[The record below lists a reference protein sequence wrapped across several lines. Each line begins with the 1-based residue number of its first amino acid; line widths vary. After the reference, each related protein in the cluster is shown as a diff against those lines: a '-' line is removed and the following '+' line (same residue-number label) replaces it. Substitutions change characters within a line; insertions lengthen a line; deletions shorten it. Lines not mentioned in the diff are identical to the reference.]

1 MNPPGRS
8 KFECRRAQREAHP
21 VRTAVHCPTAGTAP
35 PPTRSP
41 PALVTRSP
49 IRPATRPATRLVGG
63 MVGSLAAL
71 MALAAGPAAASG
83 DVARGAAIAASRQ
96 QGLCV
101 LCHALPGQ
109 IAVFQGDIGP
119 PLAGVGTRLSPEVLR
134 QRLLAPERFNP
145 ETVMP
150 SYGRPGSAQDDLQR
164 VPAALRGQPL
174 LNPGQV
180 DDVLAWLAS
189 LR

>member
-1 MNPPGRS
+1 MNSGM
-8 KFECRRAQREAHP
+8 KTAL
-21 VRTAVHCPTAGTAP
+21 RTAT
-35 PPTRSP
+35 
-41 PALVTRSP
+41 
-49 IRPATRPATRLVGG
+49 
-63 MVGSLAAL
+63 LAAL
-71 MALAAGPAAASG
+71 LAQAAGPTAAAG
-83 DVARGAAIAASRQ
+83 DVARGEALAASRQ

-109 IAVFQGDIGP
+109 PAAFQGNIGP
-119 PLAGVGTRLSPEVLR
+119 PLAGVGARLSVDDLR

-150 SYGRPGSAQDDLQR
+150 SYGRTDRPTDPLLR

-174 LNPGQV
+174 LSPTQV
-180 DDVLAWLAS
+180 DDLVAWLAS

>member
-1 MNPPGRS
+1 MRT
-8 KFECRRAQREAHP
+8 P
-21 VRTAVHCPTAGTAP
+21 VRYRAADTAP
-35 PPTRSP
+35 RPTRV
-41 PALVTRSP
+41 PALVM
-49 IRPATRPATRLVGG
+49 L
-63 MVGSLAAL
+63 
-71 MALAAGPAAASG
+71 LAAGLTSAASPAAATG
-83 DVARGAAIAASRQ
+83 DVARGATIAASRQ

-109 IAVFQGDIGP
+109 AAAFQGDIGP
-119 PLAGVGTRLSPEVLR
+119 PLAGVGARLAPEVLR

-150 SYGRPGSAQDDLQR
+150 SYGRPGSPQDDLQR
-164 VPAALRGQPL
+164 VPTALRGQPL
-174 LNPGQV
+174 LSPDQV

>member
-1 MNPPGRS
+1 MKTVLPS
-8 KFECRRAQREAHP
+8 A
-21 VRTAVHCPTAGTAP
+21 
-35 PPTRSP
+35 
-41 PALVTRSP
+41 ALVAVLT
-49 IRPATRPATRLVGG
+49 
-63 MVGSLAAL
+63 
-71 MALAAGPAAASG
+71 LAAGPAAAAG

-109 IAVFQGDIGP
+109 AAAFQGDIGP
-119 PLAGVGTRLSPEVLR
+119 PLAGVGARLSPALLR

-150 SYGRPGSAQDDLQR
+150 SYGRSDHDGGLQR

-174 LNPGQV
+174 LSPAQV
-180 DDVLAWLAS
+180 DDVVAWLAS
-189 LR
+189 LQ